1 MLTIIIDDPSP
12 PLSLKLLIVLYR
24 YMYMLSSSCTCIF
37 KQLFLSL
44 LYIVHIHVH
53 VSTHYTC
60 ACTDHHIYVWHH
72 RRETPIIIL
81 KGHSRPVSCVSWNP
95 VHHNTLA
102 SASDDGTVRIWG
114 TEEQMKAQLHYQ
126 QEKGEQKRKYSQE
139 QQNGAVQVGFKG
151 MVANSV

>member
-1 MLTIIIDDPSP
+1 MIHHH
-12 PLSLKLLIVLYR
+12 LSLKLLIVLYR

-44 LYIVHIHVH
+44 LYIVHIHIP
-53 VSTHYTC
+53 THYTC

-139 QQNGAVQVGFKG
+139 QHNGAVQVGFKG
-151 MVANSV
+151 MVANSI